1 MKQEKS
7 YSPSG
12 IILFTFLLCF
22 VIRFIDAIIIRLD
35 QTIVNENFIHKV
47 LGIVILAVALRLAR
61 LSWKDIGF
69 DVKKLYIPALLG
81 LGLGVA
87 RFAVGYGIEFVI
99 LSAQGKNPTLDF
111 SLRSF
116 SVDGATI
123 ELPVYCIFVTIV
135 FNIINAI
142 MEDGIFRGL
151 FITLYKRKYRFAIA
165 NTLAAL
171 LFGVW
176 HIVMPIRSW
185 FDGNMTFPG
194 MIFYSVG
201 YTLLSASI
209 ALMWGLLFEM
219 TGVVWIGMAD
229 HFFNNTIINLL
240 HVTTDTGIDELQIV
254 RALIAQLLA
263 LVLVTVLYFR
273 KCRQG
278 ACKKDKPSVAL

>member
-81 LGLGVA
+81 LALGVA

-185 FDGNMTFPG
+185 LDGNMTFPG

-240 HVTTDTGIDELQIV
+240 HVTTNTGIDELQIV

-273 KCRQG
+273 KRRQS

>member
-185 FDGNMTFPG
+185 LDGNMTFPG

-240 HVTTDTGIDELQIV
+240 HVTTNTGIDELQIV

-273 KCRQG
+273 KRRQG

>member
-273 KCRQG
+273 KRRQS

>member
-123 ELPVYCIFVTIV
+123 ELPVYCIFVAIV

-273 KCRQG
+273 KRRQG

>member
-81 LGLGVA
+81 LALGVA

-123 ELPVYCIFVTIV
+123 ELPVYWIFVAIV

-185 FDGNMTFPG
+185 LDGNMTFPG

-240 HVTTDTGIDELQIV
+240 HVTTNTGIDELQIV

-273 KCRQG
+273 KRRQS

>member
-81 LGLGVA
+81 LALGVA

-263 LVLVTVLYFR
+263 LVLVTVLYLR
-273 KCRQG
+273 KRRQSVYEEVE
-278 ACKKDKPSVAL
+278 PSVAL

>member
-81 LGLGVA
+81 LALGVA

-185 FDGNMTFPG
+185 LDGNMTFPG

-273 KCRQG
+273 KRRQG

>member
-273 KCRQG
+273 KRRQG